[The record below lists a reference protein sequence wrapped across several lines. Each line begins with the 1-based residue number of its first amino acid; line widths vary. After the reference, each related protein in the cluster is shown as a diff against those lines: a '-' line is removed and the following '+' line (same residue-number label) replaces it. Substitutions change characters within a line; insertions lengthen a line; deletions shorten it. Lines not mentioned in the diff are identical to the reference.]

1 MGCLRKDAKIHCIY
15 DFSCGHLREVT
26 VLGVF
31 MASQAASTAEN
42 EQQITKVS
50 LKHAFNGG
58 LKEFE
63 KYVDS
68 LPNEQ
73 RVRLFDAIEEEL
85 ICR

>member
-15 DFSCGHLREVT
+15 DFSCGHLRKVT

-42 EQQITKVS
+42 EQQITKAS
-50 LKHAFNGG
+50 LEYAFNGG
-58 LKEFE
+58 LKDFE
-63 KYVDS
+63 QYLNT

-73 RVRLFDAIEEEL
+73 SLRLLDAVEEEL
-85 ICR
+85 ISR

>member
-15 DFSCGHLREVT
+15 YFSCGHLRKVT

-50 LKHAFNGG
+50 LEYAFNCG
-58 LKEFE
+58 LKGFE
-63 KYVDS
+63 QFVDA

-73 RVRLFDAIEEEL
+73 RVRLFGAIEEEL

>member
-1 MGCLRKDAKIHCIY
+1 
-15 DFSCGHLREVT
+15 
-26 VLGVF
+26 

-50 LKHAFNGG
+50 LEYAFNCG
-58 LKEFE
+58 LKGFE
-63 KYVDS
+63 QYVDA

>member
-15 DFSCGHLREVT
+15 DFSCGHLRKVT

-50 LKHAFNGG
+50 LEYAFNGG
-58 LKEFE
+58 IKGFE
-63 KYVDS
+63 QYVDA

-73 RVRLFDAIEEEL
+73 RVSLLDAIEEEL

>member
-1 MGCLRKDAKIHCIY
+1 MGFLRKDAKIHCIY
-15 DFSCGHLREVT
+15 DFSCGHLRKVT
-26 VLGVF
+26 VLGGF